1 MSQIV
6 INNTTVMPGGTDPS
20 LAGRVPPVI
29 KAYQLR
35 PAPLDA
41 TDLFKSRKY
50 ADNNVPYISIYQDF
64 ILPITFQPTRIIPG
78 SVPPQLESILVV
90 TCKMT
95 ECKLEAPLYFDNPS
109 ISEPDPKN
117 PGKARL
123 RLPKFEPSRL
133 LYYKGSNF
141 FEPKILGQTTT
152 SFVSI
157 SEIEA
162 AKSYTGP
169 NIPPQP
175 GVPQNYTV
183 KGYFTERNFYDREWI
198 VQWGFLLYKINSNGV
213 YWNAPL
219 LDQLIG
225 SMTGI
230 NKAKWRHSKLWT
242 PNQFFQPK
250 KELAKRYDGPGTEK
264 YIKGAKKIIQYKP
277 SEIGSLRFYFTFTCT
292 TNFPGVPTET
302 FEATMS
308 VKYNTEFG
316 SERLKVAQRKQND
329 KATSPRGEGQKGADT
344 VEEARQTASVQPGDD
359 GFFGPDPTTDA
370 EREEIKKSL
379 TLL

>member
-20 LAGRVPPVI
+20 LAGRVPPGI
-29 KAYQLR
+29 KTYQLR
-35 PAPLDA
+35 PSPLNV

-78 SVPPQLESILVV
+78 SVPQQLESILAV

-95 ECKLEAPLYFDNPS
+95 ECKVEAPQPFDNPS
-109 ISEPDPKN
+109 ITEPDPKN

-141 FEPKILGQTTT
+141 FEPKILGQTTAA
-152 SFVSI
+152 FVSI
-157 SEIEA
+157 SEVEGIT
-162 AKSYTGP
+162 SYTGG
-169 NIPPQP
+169 P

-230 NKAKWRHSKLWT
+230 NKAKWFYSKSWT
-242 PNQFFQPK
+242 PDQFFQPS
-250 KELAKRYDGPGTEK
+250 KELAKKYDGPGTEK

-292 TNFPGVPTET
+292 TNFPGASTEI

-316 SERLKVAQRKQND
+316 AERLKIAQRKQSD
-329 KATSPRGEGQKGADT
+329 TATSPGGEEQKGAAT
-344 VEEARQTASVQPGDD
+344 SEEAQQTASVQPEDD
-359 GFFGPDPTTDA
+359 DFFGPDPTTDA

-379 TLL
+379 TLY

>member
-1 MSQIV
+1 MTIIV
-6 INNTTVMPGGTDPS
+6 TNGTTVMLGGTDAS

-35 PAPLDA
+35 PVSTNPTDA
-41 TDLFKSRKY
+41 IKARKY
-50 ADNNVPYISIYQDF
+50 ADNNLPYISIYEDF

-78 SVPPQLESILVV
+78 TNPPQLETIITV

-95 ECKLEAPLYFDNPS
+95 ECKVEAPQPFDNPS
-109 ISEPDPKN
+109 ITEPDPKN
-117 PGKARL
+117 PGKAKL
-123 RLPKFEPSRL
+123 RLPKFEPSNL
-133 LYYKGSNF
+133 AYYKGPLF
-141 FEPKILGQTTT
+141 FEPKILGQT
-152 SFVSI
+152 SGAFVSI
-157 SEIEA
+157 SEVEGIT
-162 AKSYTGP
+162 SYAGGP
-169 NIPPQP
+169 GI
-175 GVPQNYTV
+175 PQNYTV

-198 VQWGFLLYKINSNGV
+198 VQWAFLLYKINSKGV

-230 NKAKWRHSKLWT
+230 NKAKWFYAKSWT
-242 PNQFFQPK
+242 PDLFFQPK
-250 KELAKRYDGPGTEK
+250 KELAKKYDGPGTEQ

-292 TNFPGVPTET
+292 TNFPGASTEI

-316 SERLKVAQRKQND
+316 AERLKLAQRKQND
-329 KATSPRGEGQKGADT
+329 KATSPGGQEQSGAAT
-344 VEEARQTASVQPGDD
+344 SQEAQQTASVQPGDP
-359 GFFGPDPTTDA
+359 GFVQPENEPFDKD
-370 EREEIKKSL
+370 KYL
-379 TLL
+379 TLE